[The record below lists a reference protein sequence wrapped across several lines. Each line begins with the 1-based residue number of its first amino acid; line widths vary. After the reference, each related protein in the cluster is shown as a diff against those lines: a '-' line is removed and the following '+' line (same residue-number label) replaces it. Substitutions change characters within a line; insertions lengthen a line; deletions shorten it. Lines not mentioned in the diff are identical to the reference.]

1 MKILNRKAR
10 YDYEILETL
19 EAGIML
25 TGSEVKSVRAGHADL
40 SGSFARIR
48 GSEVYL
54 VNASI
59 FPYVHAR
66 LENYD
71 PKRTRKLLLH
81 KKQILSL
88 KAKMDGSNL
97 TIVPLCVYTTRLL
110 IKAELALA
118 KAKKVYEKRETI
130 KKRDIAREIEDAY
143 TEGKY

>member
-1 MKILNRKAR
+1 MKIVNRKATF
-10 YDYEILETL
+10 DYQIIETL

-25 TGSEVKSVRAGHADL
+25 TGAEVKSIRNGHADL
-40 SGSFARIR
+40 TGSFAKIR

-54 VNASI
+54 MNASI
-59 FPYVHAR
+59 FPYTNSRA
-66 LENYD
+66 ENYD
-71 PKRTRKLLLH
+71 PKRIRKLLLH

-97 TIVPLCVYTTRLL
+97 TIVPLSLYTTRIL
-110 IKAELALA
+110 IKVELAIA